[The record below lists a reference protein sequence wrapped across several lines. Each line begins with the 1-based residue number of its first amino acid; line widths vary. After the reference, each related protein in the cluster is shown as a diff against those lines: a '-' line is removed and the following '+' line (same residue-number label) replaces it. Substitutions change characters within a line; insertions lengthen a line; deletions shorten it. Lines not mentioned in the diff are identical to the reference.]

1 MSDRP
6 SRQVFVVSPQ
16 TSKLRF
22 ALTAAGCAC
31 AGFGVVWASLAV
43 RGMLRGAEAPARVE
57 RLDLAAEPDTAP
69 SPIAAAA
76 PLADE
81 APERRFARF
90 PIEQTAFGTPR
101 GEGDAP
107 PAPQRSASPGRFG
120 QALPPVEPELT
131 DTSSPAMESGDD
143 EGTGSR
149 APGLVTALSGSD
161 ATEAPPADPD
171 FAGPA
176 AAPFIESPVED
187 IPAPY
192 AGELDRAADLE
203 PQASTDNPS
212 RFQSAEPVDDVGPTA
227 PDEARLPEDLGD
239 IAAPTGEIRALAP
252 SSPPAGR
259 GNPLR
264 QPAGASP
271 PNTTDTPP
279 PHPRMPAAAPLP
291 AGLGNP
297 LRRPASPAPLS
308 STEALP
314 QHPFAAAPMPDA
326 APLSSSFPP
335 PASSSRT
342 AMMAGRTAGFSDRA
356 DEGFDDGAPI
366 PAHAQP
372 GRAAAAPIGAGMP
385 FAAAPPIGPP
395 PATASGGGAL
405 RGASLPPDQF
415 PLTPTGQGRPGAIQL
430 EGVQTPQLALE
441 KRGPREIQV
450 GKTARFEILV
460 RNVGSATANDVVLR
474 DSVPFGTAL
483 VATTPPASPTHASGG
498 QGDASAP
505 ASDLVWQLGALPPG
519 GQARVALDVMPLQEG
534 DVGSVASVSFRADAS
549 VRARATRPALEIVA
563 EAPLPVLVGLES
575 RLTITI
581 SNPGSG
587 IATGVVLEGLLPE
600 GLTHQAGHELEFD
613 VGALSPGESRTI
625 DLVLATT
632 GPGVHALRLTARAD
646 GQIEVSET
654 VKIAVTAPTLE
665 LAVQMPSRRYLQ
677 RPATCVLSMTNAGTA
692 PAVGVELVA
701 QLPPGM
707 KFIRAT
713 NAGYYEERTHR
724 VLWNLEELPA
734 AETGQVEVVVMPIAL
749 GPQKVV
755 AAARTTAGLSDQ
767 IGHTVEVEG
776 LAALAFE
783 VADSEDPIEVGG
795 VSEYVIRVANQGT
808 KPASGVRVSATLL
821 GDMEPVDARG
831 PSPHRVD
838 NLTISF
844 EPLAKLA
851 PSEEATYRIRVRGR
865 REGDQRV
872 QVQLTS
878 DDQPA
883 PITKEEVTR
892 VYADR

>member
-1 MSDRP
+1 
-6 SRQVFVVSPQ
+6 VSPQ
-16 TSKLRF
+16 SSNLRF

-43 RGMLRGAEAPARVE
+43 RGVLRGGDVPAGIE
-57 RLDLAAEPDTAP
+57 RSEVVAMPDDP
-69 SPIAAAA
+69 PAAAA
-76 PLADE
+76 AALADE
-81 APERRFARF
+81 PAVSRFAAS
-90 PIEQTAFGTPR
+90 PVEQTSFGTPS
-101 GEGDAP
+101 DDPAP
-107 PAPQRSASPGRFG
+107 PPPQRYASPGRFG
-120 QALPPVEPELT
+120 GALPTAEPDFI
-131 DTSSPAMESGDD
+131 DTTIPAMDAAGND
-143 EGTGSR
+143 
-149 APGLVTALSGSD
+149 VTAYRSPHPIRELSGS
-161 ATEAPPADPD
+161 EPADRAQAD
-171 FAGPA
+171 HDADLVA
-176 AAPFIESPVED
+176 DAAPTDILGED
-187 IPAPY
+187 DPAPY
-192 AGELDRAADLE
+192 DALPEPAANRE
-203 PQASTDNPS
+203 PPAPMDDAA
-212 RFQSAEPVDDVGPTA
+212 RFQSPEPLDDGRTDIPE
-227 PDEARLPEDLGD
+227 DDRLPEDFGD
-239 IAAPTGEIRALAP
+239 VAAQPTDSRAFVPVPLP
-252 SSPPAGR
+252 GGQ

-264 QPAGASP
+264 PPVGPPPAGSIASP
-271 PNTTDTPP
+271 PQQPFAGTQTADATPSA
-279 PHPRMPAAAPLP
+279 PAAP
-291 AGLGNP
+291 AVPIGP
-297 LRRPASPAPLS
+297 PVSPASTS
-308 STEALP
+308 S
-314 QHPFAAAPMPDA
+314 
-326 APLSSSFPP
+326 
-335 PASSSRT
+335 
-342 AMMAGRTAGFSDRA
+342 AGTPSGKTAGFADRTDPA
-356 DEGFDDGAPI
+356 FDDGAPI

-372 GRAAAAPIGAGMP
+372 ARSSSAPAGTGMP

-395 PATASGGGAL
+395 PGALGGAPFP
-405 RGASLPPDQF
+405 GAPAQGGSAGGVGSRPDQLPP
-415 PLTPTGQGRPGAIQL
+415 TPTGQGRPGAIQL
-430 EGVQTPQLALE
+430 EGVQTPQLAVE

-460 RNVGSATANDVVLR
+460 RNVGSAVANDVVLR
-474 DSVPFGTAL
+474 DAVPFGTAL
-483 VATTPPASPTHASGG
+483 VATTPPASPNHAPGG
-498 QGDASAP
+498 HADASTP
-505 ASDLVWQLGALPPG
+505 SGELVWQLGALPPG

-563 EAPLPVLVGLES
+563 EPPPPVLVGLES

-587 IATGVVLEGLLPE
+587 VATGVVLEGLLPE
-600 GLTHQAGHELEFD
+600 GLTHRAGHELEFD
-613 VGALSPGESRTI
+613 VGSLPPGESRTI

-646 GQIEVSET
+646 GRIEVSET

-692 PAVGVELVA
+692 PALGVELVA

-707 KFIRAT
+707 KFIRAN

-749 GPQKVV
+749 GPQKIV

-808 KPASGVRVSATLL
+808 KPASGVRVAATLL

-878 DDQPA
+878 DEQPA
-883 PITKEEVTR
+883 PITKEEITR